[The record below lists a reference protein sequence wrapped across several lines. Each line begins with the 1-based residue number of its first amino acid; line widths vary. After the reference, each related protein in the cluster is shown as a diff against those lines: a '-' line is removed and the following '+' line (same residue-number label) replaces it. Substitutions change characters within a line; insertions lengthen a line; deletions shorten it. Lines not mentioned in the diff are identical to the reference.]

1 MASLPQDLDRLLHD
15 LRGPLNAMAMHLEV
29 LKRTPPGDPEALQRL
44 ETVRA
49 EMARLAALL
58 PAAFDVLAVER
69 RDVAPINLGLLVRR
83 ALEAEGLGAVTLAD
97 GAWPDV
103 RGDARLLGLAV
114 AHLVRN
120 ALAATEAAGGGRR
133 APHLSASAA
142 QPGRVPLVVRDWG
155 TGLPT
160 TNSRALIR
168 LSLSK
173 TTGRP
178 AVGLLTVE
186 RVARLHGGTVEFHAP
201 ADGGAEVRLT
211 LPAA

>member
-142 QPGRVPLVVRDWG
+142 EPGRVTLVVRDWG
-155 TGLPT
+155 PGLPT

>member
-29 LKRTPPGDPEALQRL
+29 LKRTGPGEPEALQRF
-44 ETVRA
+44 ETIQA

-58 PAAFDVLAVER
+58 PAAFDVLALER
-69 RDVAPINLGLLVRR
+69 RDVAPLNLKNLVRR
-83 ALEAEGLGAVTLAD
+83 ALEEHGLGGVTLAD
-97 GAWPDV
+97 GAWADV

-114 AHLVRN
+114 GHLVRN
-120 ALAATEAAGGGRR
+120 ALAATAAAGGGRP

-142 QPGRVPLVVRDWG
+142 EPGRVNLVIRDWG
-155 TGLPT
+155 TGLRT

-178 AVGLLTVE
+178 AVGLVTVE